1 MCLLD
6 TGMQRAAWASR
17 QSHDPD
23 TQTGCAVF
31 DHNDVFITSGSNR
44 IPFPIEVTAERTT
57 RPAKYNWIEH
67 SERVAIYHHSRPE
80 EFRGA
85 TMFLNWF
92 PCADCARAIV
102 AVGFSRLVYV
112 MKPERWADPRYG
124 FETSKAILVAGGVKL
139 VDYEVEKAKVVL

>member
-1 MCLLD
+1 MK
-6 TGMQRAAWASR
+6 RAIWAS
-17 QSHDPD
+17 QSSHDPD
-23 TQTGCAVF
+23 TQTGCAIF
-31 DHNDVFITSGSNR
+31 DHSDVFLAVGSNR
-44 IPFPIEVTAERTT
+44 IPFPIEVTMERTI

-67 SERVAIYHHSRPE
+67 SERTAIYHCPSPE
-80 EFRGA
+80 LLRGA

-102 AVGFSRLVYV
+102 AVGITRLVYM

-139 VDYEVEKAKVVL
+139 VDYEVEKAK